1 MAVDF
6 FAAQDKARSNTKL
19 LVVLFSLAV
28 ICLIVLTN
36 ILLLIT
42 LGIME
47 PEQYQLL
54 LNPQHPHWLSQLPWP
69 TMGWVSL
76 GVFVV
81 IAAVVS
87 IKQAELSQGGQ
98 VVAKALGGIR
108 LDHANTDAKQRQLL
122 NVVEEM
128 AIAAG
133 VPVPPVY
140 LLPEPAIN
148 AFAAGYSPA
157 DAVIGITQGSLN
169 LLNRDQLQG
178 VIAHEFSHIL
188 NGDMRMNIRL
198 IALLHGIEFIGHA
211 GYFLLR
217 SSGRR
222 AAVAVSSSKS
232 KDNGGGILGLA
243 LGLMVLGYLG
253 TFFGNLIKAAVS
265 RQREFLADASA
276 VQFTR
281 NPTGIAGALKAI
293 GGAHS
298 GSKVK
303 NPNADEMSHLFFGE
317 AISRWSG
324 LFATHPPLKE
334 RIKRIEPAWS
344 GHFPTEDE
352 LSRQSAGSVSPST
365 AQTQRPLSR
374 ADMAFTALA
383 ALPPLLLHSS
393 RHAASAPAICCA
405 CLVQPEQMAK
415 QWDLI
420 KKLGHASL
428 LQDVDKLYNDVSR
441 LAALQKLQLVQ
452 LAVPGLKQ
460 LSKQQF
466 EDFQQLCQALSQ
478 ADGEED
484 LLEWSLLNWLQ
495 HCVGSQF
502 SPQLLHKQ
510 DKNNKIEH
518 IHTAALAL
526 LAVCADQAEHK
537 ELKQQAWLAGLQVLA
552 LDATTSPPV
561 VSFEQLKDHLPEL
574 IHSTPPVKKQLW
586 LMLKAAVNSD
596 ELVNEQED
604 ILLRALALLMEV
616 PVSPDEF
623 THHNRA

>member
-28 ICLIVLTN
+28 FCLIVLTN
-36 ILLLIT
+36 LLLLVT
-42 LGIME
+42 LGFME
-47 PEQYQLL
+47 PEHYQLL
-54 LNPQHPHWLSQLPWP
+54 LHPQDPNWLNQLPWSM
-69 TMGWVSL
+69 MGWVSL
-76 GVFVV
+76 AVFVV

-98 VVAKALGGIR
+98 VIAKALGGSR
-108 LDHANTDAKQRQLL
+108 LDHAIADTKQRQLL

-128 AIAAG
+128 AIASG

-140 LLPEPAIN
+140 VMPESSIN

-217 SSGRR
+217 SGSRR
-222 AAVAVSSSKS
+222 TAVVISSSKS

-253 TFFGNLIKAAVS
+253 TFFGSLIKAAVS

-281 NPTGIAGALKAI
+281 NPAGIAGALKAI

-317 AISRWSG
+317 AISRWSS

-334 RIKRIEPAWS
+334 RIKRIDPSWA
-344 GHFPTEDE
+344 GTFPTEAE
-352 LSRQSAGSVSPST
+352 LIRQSTAPAAETTGRKPQHQLAGAEVAAT
-365 AQTQRPLSR
+365 L
-374 ADMAFTALA
+374 LA
-383 ALPPLLLHSS
+383 ALPALLLHSS
-393 RHAASAPAICCA
+393 RHAASAPALCCA
-405 CLVQPEQMAK
+405 CLVQPDYLAK

-420 KKLGHASL
+420 KNLGQAGL
-428 LQDVDKLYNDVSR
+428 LHNVDKLYDEVSK
-441 LAALQKLQLVQ
+441 LAPVQKLQLVQ

-460 LSKQQF
+460 LTKQQF
-466 EDFQQLCQALSQ
+466 EDFQQLCEALSQ

-484 LLEWSLLNWLQ
+484 LLEWTVLSWLQ

-502 SPQLLHKQ
+502 DPMLLHKKDIGSQ
-510 DKNNKIEH
+510 LSAIEP
-518 IHTAALAL
+518 AALAL
-526 LAVCADQAEHK
+526 LAVCADQAQHQQ
-537 ELKQQAWLAGLQVLA
+537 LQQQAWQAGLQALA
-552 LDATTSPPV
+552 FDTTTVKPSI
-561 VSFEQLKDHLPEL
+561 SFEQLKHYLPEL
-574 IHSTPPVKKQLW
+574 MHSAPQVKKQLW
-586 LMLKAAVNSD
+586 QMLKAAVRAD
-596 ELVNEQED
+596 EQVNEQEEM
-604 ILLRALALLMEV
+604 LLRALALLLEV

-623 THHNRA
+623 NH

>member
-19 LVVLFSLAV
+19 LVLLFSLAV
-28 ICLIVLTN
+28 FCLLVLTN
-36 ILLLIT
+36 VLLLVT
-42 LGIME
+42 LGFME
-47 PEQYQLL
+47 PEHYQLL
-54 LNPQHPHWLSQLPWP
+54 LNPQHPDWLSHLPWSM
-69 TMGWVSL
+69 MGWVSL
-76 GVFVV
+76 AVFVV

-87 IKQAELSQGGQ
+87 IKQVELSQGGQ
-98 VVAKALGGIR
+98 VVAKALGGSR
-108 LDHANTDAKQRQLL
+108 LDHAVADAKQRQLL

-128 AIAAG
+128 AIASG

-140 LLPEPAIN
+140 LLPESSIN

-217 SSGRR
+217 SGSRR
-222 AAVAVSSSKS
+222 TAVVLSSSKS

-253 TFFGNLIKAAVS
+253 TFFGSLIKAAVS

-334 RIKRIEPAWS
+334 RIKRIDPSWA
-344 GHFPTEDE
+344 GIFPTEAE
-352 LSRQSAGSVSPST
+352 LMRQSTAPSSEHQNTTNQHQQAG
-365 AQTQRPLSR
+365 
-374 ADMAFTALA
+374 ADIAATLLA

-393 RHAASAPAICCA
+393 RHAASAPALCCA
-405 CLVQPEQMAK
+405 CLVQPEHLAK
-415 QWDLI
+415 QWNLI
-420 KKLGHASL
+420 KSQGHAGL
-428 LQDVDKLYNDVSR
+428 LQDVDKLYDEVSK
-441 LAALQKLQLVQ
+441 LAPRQKLQLVQ
-452 LAVPGLKQ
+452 LAIPGLKQ

-484 LLEWSLLNWLQ
+484 LLEWTLLNWLQ

-502 SPQLLHKQ
+502 DSMLLHKQ
-510 DKNNKIEH
+510 DKASDLSAIKP
-518 IHTAALAL
+518 AVLAL
-526 LAVCADQAEHK
+526 LAVCAIQAKHQ
-537 ELKQQAWLAGLQVLA
+537 ELQQQAWQAGLDKVGM
-552 LDATTSPPV
+552 DANTTKPV
-561 VSFEQLKDHLPEL
+561 VSFEQLKQHLPEL
-574 IHSTPPVKKQLW
+574 MHSTPQLKKQIW
-586 LMLKAAVNSD
+586 LMLKAAVRAD

-604 ILLRALALLMEV
+604 MLLRALALLLEV

-623 THHNRA
+623 TR

>member
-19 LVVLFSLAV
+19 LVALFSLAV
-28 ICLIVLTN
+28 FCLIVLTN
-36 ILLLIT
+36 ILLLVT
-42 LGIME
+42 LGFME

-54 LNPQHPHWLSQLPWP
+54 LNPKDPNWLSQLPWSM
-69 TMGWVSL
+69 MGWVSL
-76 GVFVV
+76 AVFVV

-98 VVAKALGGIR
+98 VVAKALGGNR
-108 LDHANTDAKQRQLL
+108 LDHAIADAKQRQLL

-140 LLPEPAIN
+140 LLPEPSIN

-198 IALLHGIEFIGHA
+198 IALLHGIECIGHA

-217 SSGRR
+217 SSSRR
-222 AAVAVSSSKS
+222 TAAVISSSKS
-232 KDNGGGILGLA
+232 KNNGGGILGLA

-253 TFFGNLIKAAVS
+253 TFFGSVIKAAVS

-281 NPTGIAGALKAI
+281 NPAGIAGALKAI
-293 GGAHS
+293 GGAYS

-317 AISRWSG
+317 AISRWSSV
-324 LFATHPPLKE
+324 FATHPPLKE
-334 RIKRIEPAWS
+334 RIKRIDPSWA
-344 GHFPTEDE
+344 GTFPTEAE
-352 LSRQSAGSVSPST
+352 LMRQSTAASSAHQSTTNPHQLAG
-365 AQTQRPLSR
+365 
-374 ADMAFTALA
+374 ADIAATLLA
-383 ALPPLLLHSS
+383 ALPPFLLHSS
-393 RHAASAPAICCA
+393 RHAASAPAVCCA
-405 CLVQPEQMAK
+405 CLVQPEHLAQ
-415 QWDLI
+415 QWNLI
-420 KKLGHASL
+420 KQLGHASL
-428 LQDVDKLYNDVSR
+428 LQDVDKLYDEVSK
-441 LAALQKLQLVQ
+441 LAAKQKLQLVQ

-466 EDFQQLCQALSQ
+466 DDFQQLCQALSQ

-484 LLEWSLLNWLQ
+484 LLEWTLLNWLQ

-502 SPQLLHKQ
+502 DLQLLHKQ
-510 DKNNKIEH
+510 DKASQLSAIAP
-518 IHTAALAL
+518 AALAL
-526 LAVCADQAEHK
+526 LALCADQAQHQEQQ
-537 ELKQQAWLAGLQVLA
+537 QQAWQAGLKVLGMKT
-552 LDATTSPPV
+552 DIQKPV
-561 VSFEQLKDHLPEL
+561 ASFEQLKQDLPEL
-574 IHSTPPVKKQLW
+574 IHSTPLVKKQVW
-586 LMLKAAVNSD
+586 LMLKAAVRAD
-596 ELVNEQED
+596 ELVNDQEEM
-604 ILLRALALLMEV
+604 LLRALALMLEL
-616 PVSPDEF
+616 PVNSDEF
-623 THHNRA
+623 TH

>member
-19 LVVLFSLAV
+19 LVLLFSLAV
-28 ICLIVLTN
+28 FCLLVLTN
-36 ILLLIT
+36 VLLLVT
-42 LGIME
+42 LGFME
-47 PEQYQLL
+47 PEHYQLL
-54 LNPQHPHWLSQLPWP
+54 LNPQHPDWLSQLPWSM
-69 TMGWVSL
+69 MGWVSL
-76 GVFVV
+76 AVFVV

-98 VVAKALGGIR
+98 VVAKALGGSR
-108 LDHANTDAKQRQLL
+108 LDHAVADAKQRQLL

-128 AIAAG
+128 AIASG

-140 LLPEPAIN
+140 LLPESSIN

-217 SSGRR
+217 SGSRR
-222 AAVAVSSSKS
+222 TAVVLSSSKS

-253 TFFGNLIKAAVS
+253 TFFGSLIKAAVS

-317 AISRWSG
+317 AISRWSS

-334 RIKRIEPAWS
+334 RIKRIDPGWA
-344 GHFPTEDE
+344 GTFPTEAE
-352 LSRQSAGSVSPST
+352 LMRQSTAASSEHQSTTNQHRLAGSDIAAT
-365 AQTQRPLSR
+365 L
-374 ADMAFTALA
+374 LA

-393 RHAASAPAICCA
+393 RHAASAPALCCA
-405 CLVQPEQMAK
+405 CLVQPEHLAK
-415 QWDLI
+415 QWNLI
-420 KKLGHASL
+420 KSQGQAGL
-428 LQDVDKLYNDVSR
+428 LQNVDKLYDEVSK
-441 LAALQKLQLVQ
+441 LAPRQKLQLVQ
-452 LAVPGLKQ
+452 LAIPGLKQ

-478 ADGEED
+478 TDGEED
-484 LLEWSLLNWLQ
+484 LLEWTLLNWLQ

-502 SPQLLHKQ
+502 NALLLHKQ
-510 DKNNKIEH
+510 DKASDILAIKP
-518 IHTAALAL
+518 AVLAL
-526 LAVCADQAEHK
+526 LAVCAMQAEHQ
-537 ELKQQAWLAGLQVLA
+537 ELQQQAWQVGLDTVGM
-552 LDATTSPPV
+552 DANTTKPV
-561 VSFEQLKDHLPEL
+561 VSFEQLKQHLPEL
-574 IHSTPPVKKQLW
+574 MHSTPQLKKQIW
-586 LMLKAAVNSD
+586 LMLKAAVRAD

-604 ILLRALALLMEV
+604 MLLRALALLLEV

-623 THHNRA
+623 TR